1 MNKETRRTSAATAA
15 LRPGVTLLSA
25 VVLLS
30 FAFASHQAWSQ
41 DKAFQIEEATIADV
55 HRAIRSGQTTCQQV
69 VKAYI
74 DRARAY
80 NGTCTALVTK
90 DGKPIPRAKGLIR
103 AGGPLQFPTRT
114 VSASTFLPDL
124 DQYQGLPLEYGRME
138 ATLTDPAVQQQF
150 GMRVGIANAGQVN
163 ALETLNIRGERSQ
176 TCKARC
182 DAHPSAGAL
191 PAACPAACD
200 AFRRQPDALERA
212 AELDAQYGRN
222 PDLQSMPMYCVAF
235 AWKNWYDATDM
246 RATGGNDVTF
256 AMDAPKQDS
265 PDIADL
271 RKKGAISFAI
281 ANAARAGHA
290 DAGPEKPRSLLLA
303 SNLAYGAW
311 GGQPCNPYDTER
323 VPRGSSSGSGVSVAA
338 NLAHCS
344 ICEQTGGS
352 CKGPASRNNT
362 ISLLATKGIMMD
374 GGYGYQA
381 YTDRAGIICRTVEDA
396 VQVLDAVKGFETSD
410 IYTAIPKALIPKE
423 PYASFLVTQ
432 TDVARKPLQ
441 GMRIAVAREF
451 MVKHTRNDEAISDQ
465 LDQEIKAVLRDK
477 LGAQLVE
484 TVDPKYADDPGIP
497 NVEYTFQDAIAEV
510 LAFNVPEFF
519 WQKDASGEL
528 EFAVPGWDV
537 TSIDYAVAL
546 SQGKAP
552 LSEKLSLRRLFKQAE
567 QFQGPLAWNKYLAR
581 RGDERVKD
589 WPSWV
594 ANAKWDSDA
603 QRAGALN
610 AVGVQDARIDP
621 ATISHVKMQ
630 TALRLIVLKV
640 MHENGIDAFV
650 NPENTLPPF
659 KLGGPSEPTID
670 HRDANGYGQGF
681 TPMMGA
687 PEIIVPA
694 GYVSH
699 TYDPKYVLSADKKR
713 YVAVTGDVKS
723 ELPQPMP
730 ISLAFWA
737 GPGDE
742 PAVIKVSSAYE
753 VATRHR
759 IPPPRF
765 GPLSGRR

>member
-1 MNKETRRTSAATAA
+1 MNNEKPRTSGMVLLATAA
-15 LRPGVTLLSA
+15 LLC
-25 VVLLS
+25 
-30 FAFASHQAWSQ
+30 ASIAPQLAWSKEQ
-41 DKAFQIEEATIADV
+41 GFQIEEATIKDV
-55 HRAIRSGQTTCQQV
+55 HRAIQSGQTTCRQIIQS
-69 VKAYI
+69 YI
-74 DRARAY
+74 DRTRAY
-80 NGTCTALVTK
+80 NGTCTALVTR
-90 DGKPIPRAKGLIR
+90 DGKSIPRAAGVIR
-103 AGGPLQFPTRT
+103 ARAPLQFPTRT
-114 VSASTFLPDL
+114 VAASTFLPDL
-124 DQYQGLPLEYGRME
+124 DQYQGPPLEYGRME
-138 ATLTDPAVQQQF
+138 ATRTDPGVQQQF
-150 GMRVGIANAGQVN
+150 GMRVGIADAGQLN

-176 TCKARC
+176 TCKAKC
-182 DAHPSAGAL
+182 DALPSTGAL
-191 PAACPAACD
+191 PASCPAACD

-212 AELDAQYGRN
+212 AELDAKYGNN
-222 PDLQSMPMYCVAF
+222 PDLERLPMYCVAF
-235 AWKNWYDATDM
+235 SWKNWYDATDM

-256 AMDAPKQDS
+256 AMDAPNQDS

-281 ANAARAGHA
+281 ANAARAGHG
-290 DAGPEKPRSLLLA
+290 DAGPEKPKSLLLS

-323 VPRGSSSGSGVSVAA
+323 VPRGSSSGSAVSVAA
-338 NLAHCS
+338 NLSHCS

-362 ISLLATKGIMMD
+362 VNLLATKGIMMD

-410 IYTAIPKALIPKE
+410 IYTAIPKALIPRE
-423 PYASFLVTQ
+423 PYASFLVKQ
-432 TDVARKPLQ
+432 TDVASKPLQ

-451 MVKHTRNDEAISDQ
+451 MVKHSRNDEAISDQ

-484 TVDPKYADDPGIP
+484 TVDPKYADDPGVP
-497 NVEYTFQDAIAEV
+497 NVRYTFQDAIAEV

-546 SQGKAP
+546 SEGKAP
-552 LSEKLSLRRLFKQAE
+552 LSEKLSLRRLFKQSE

-589 WPSWV
+589 WASWV

-603 QRAGALN
+603 QRANAIN
-610 AVGVQDARIDP
+610 AVSVQDARIAPD
-621 ATISHVKMQ
+621 TISHVKMQ
-630 TALRLIVLKV
+630 TALRMIVLKV

-659 KLGGPSEPTID
+659 KLGGPSEPTVD

-687 PEIIVPA
+687 PEIEVPA
-694 GYVSH
+694 GYITHS
-699 TYDPKYVLSADKKR
+699 YDPTYVLSPDKKR
-713 YVAVTGDVKS
+713 YVAVTGTVKAQ
-723 ELPQPMP
+723 LPQPMP

-742 PAVIKVSSAYE
+742 PALIKVSSAYE
-753 VATRHR
+753 AATQHR
-759 IPPPRF
+759 VPPPKF
-765 GPLSGRR
+765 GPLRARGQ